1 MAKSTLVRL
10 ADRNP
15 VAMIPVVF
23 LGVNRKRP
31 SGGRSGRYKAVITK
45 GLPRA
50 YPSCCQAAR
59 PRKERSGQFSRGE
72 GLNDFGLDNS
82 SATLLGVSDGR
93 GRSSP
98 VFRVRWRCGQ
108 GLHVLDGSYLRRRL
122 AFFFPPDSTTRDT
135 SQTLADNACN

>member
-50 YPSCCQAAR
+50 YPLLLPGSAPKEGEKR
-59 PRKERSGQFSRGE
+59 PIQQ
-72 GLNDFGLDNS
+72 
-82 SATLLGVSDGR
+82 GR
-93 GRSSP
+93 R
-98 VFRVRWRCGQ
+98 
-108 GLHVLDGSYLRRRL
+108 
-122 AFFFPPDSTTRDT
+122 T
-135 SQTLADNACN
+135 